1 MSRYVSHD
9 DSTPRLRS
17 GRERR
22 EDLQLFE
29 QAKEYFDRIPD
40 GHANAIQR
48 PWNRSVDRVLR
59 SMIERANNNRDCI
72 INVGNGIYR
81 PRPGDPVDE
90 KELNE
95 YLNKELHRARAI
107 QMKLLC
113 MKKTFDGWKDSAA
126 YSYHSRQARESE
138 RLHNSLSLKPASR
151 GEDESQE
158 RAESTG

>member
-1 MSRYVSHD
+1 MSK
-9 DSTPRLRS
+9 
-17 GRERR
+17 
-22 EDLQLFE
+22 LFE

-40 GHANAIQR
+40 GHKNAIQR
-48 PWNRSVDRVLR
+48 PWNRSVDRRLR
-59 SMIERANNNRDCI
+59 NMIERANNNGDC
-72 INVGNGIYR
+72 IYR
-81 PRPGDPVDE
+81 PVPGDPVDE

-95 YLNKELHRARAI
+95 YLNKELHRARSI
-107 QMKLLC
+107 QLKRLC
-113 MKKTFDGWKDSAA
+113 MKKTFEGWKDSAA